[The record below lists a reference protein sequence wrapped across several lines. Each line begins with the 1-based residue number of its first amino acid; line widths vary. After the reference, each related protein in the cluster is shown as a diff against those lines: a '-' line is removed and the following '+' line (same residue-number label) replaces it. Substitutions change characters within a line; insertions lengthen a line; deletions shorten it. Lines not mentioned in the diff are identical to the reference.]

1 MRNRTTVPAGRA
13 PSTVPHGCRPLGAG
27 AIFGAAVG
35 MVMLT
40 ACSSGSSSPGTAT
53 GSGGTSG
60 GTGGASTS
68 PGASGGAGT
77 PSGSGGATT
86 SGSGGTTLPA
96 ASGGAPQS
104 GSGGA
109 APTASGGVTGTG
121 SGTGGGPGSSGTGGR
136 DTTPGT
142 GGSATPPPPGSN
154 TLAFVGPIVVS
165 GVRAVTTPPVTQ
177 VVKLS
182 NGGASPAIVS
192 AIALGGADAAAFK
205 LSGMPTFPATLAP
218 GASLTFTIEAMT
230 TGSAL
235 PAAPAQDSGATLLTA
250 TLTATAGATTA
261 TANAYG
267 MILTSATHECTLGQ
281 ILTSLGYNKMN
292 VGMAQNNANPNK
304 AAGSMASTLPK
315 VEAGTDEIAAPLF
328 VKDGTASPTLVSV
341 ARYSPEGTMP
351 YGWYPKGTPTM
362 HNMIATMAAMP
373 SAQTSNGARMVLPPL
388 TGSTTFD
395 PGTATFGI
403 WVFSDQV
410 TDKMDPMPS
419 PKPENGDYDYSEDAP
434 NSPANAHRTKVY
446 PLKDATG
453 TVVPGSY
460 LLAVE
465 EAGNGDYQDYVF
477 VLSNVKPAP

>member
-1 MRNRTTVPAGRA
+1 MM
-13 PSTVPHGCRPLGAG
+13 
-27 AIFGAAVG
+27 AALG
-35 MVMLT
+35 MVTVT
-40 ACSSGSSSPGTAT
+40 ACSSGSSSTPAA
-53 GSGGTSG
+53 SGGTSG
-60 GTGGASTS
+60 GTGGASIS
-68 PGASGGAGT
+68 AGASGGSGT
-77 PSGSGGATT
+77 PSASGGATSSGSGGAIV
-86 SGSGGTTLPA
+86 SAS
-96 ASGGAPQS
+96 SGGAPQT

-109 APTASGGVTGTG
+109 APTASGGTTGTG
-121 SGTGGGPGSSGTGGR
+121 AGAGGGPVSTGTGGT

-142 GGSATPPPPGSN
+142 GGAATSLPPGSS
-154 TLAFVGPIVVS
+154 TLAFVGPIVLS

-177 VVKLS
+177 MVKLS
-182 NGGASPAIVS
+182 NGGTSAAMVS

-205 LSGMPTFPATLAP
+205 LSGMPTLPATLAP
-218 GASLTFTIEAMT
+218 GADLSFTIEAMT

-235 PAAPAQDSGATLLTA
+235 PAAPPQNSGATLLTA

-261 TANAYG
+261 TTDAYA

-281 ILTSLGYNKMN
+281 ILTSLGYKLN
-292 VGMAQNNANPNK
+292 VGMAQNNANPNV
-304 AAGSMASTLPK
+304 GSMAQTLPK

-328 VKDGTASPTLVSV
+328 VKDGTASPTLVAV

-351 YGWYPKGTPTM
+351 YGWYAKGMSTM
-362 HNMIATMAAMP
+362 RNMAAAMAKSP

-395 PGTATFGI
+395 PGAATFGI

-410 TDKMDPMPS
+410 TDAMDPMPA
-419 PKPENGDYDYSEDAP
+419 PKPVNGDYDYSEDAL
-434 NSPANAHRTKVY
+434 NSPAGAHRTKVY

-453 TVVPGSY
+453 TAIPGSY